1 MVVVVVL
8 IIIVGLIIII
18 IIIIVI
24 IVIKGLNSAMPCSRK
39 LSTFSFSVG
48 IKDAFLELFGQLLG
62 SSISM
67 RGSEASVP
75 SF

>member
-18 IIIIVI
+18 II

>member
-18 IIIIVI
+18 IIII

-62 SSISM
+62 SSIIM